1 MKNVLIGNGINIQFG
16 GKAYTS
22 DFILRRAKNRSR
34 QGAYNE
40 LMGNQ
45 ITGKELANIFDGFVD
60 IANRLKKGKLDS
72 YMKDEDLVLA
82 VEDFKKRY
90 NQWYPDKI
98 NTPEEIMLEDWFLLF
113 QVFFLENIDLNAQR
127 NAAVQGLEQIVLDA
141 IYNGGKLQELH
152 KQMGKNVA
160 KYLKE
165 YDNIFTLNY
174 DNNIEKLTGKMV
186 NHLHGDFSV
195 LKDSENPDIVQGFLR
210 KNAGEIIAK
219 PEWAQCYCN
228 ALLNYSG
235 DLKYRVACENHKW
248 NVEIERIISNYT
260 SIEDVYKKYPHLK
273 VCSSFLEQWIL
284 TKINHPNLSIRTEY
298 HFDKFQEIEGELDII
313 GLSPRNDAH
322 IFRLVQENSKI
333 TKIHFFYFD
342 DEDKDYIEGIFDKNK
357 LEVEKVDL
365 LWGKLG
371 VSKKKYGIVIMILS
385 KIYWKKF
392 YLY

>member
-186 NHLHGDFSV
+186 YHLHGDFSV